1 MSTFGNH
8 STKLGNFAR
17 RALEIQIRRSQEEPP
32 VARTETTRD
41 PQPRQPGSGL
51 PDRAAKLG

>member
-8 STKLGNFAR
+8 STKMGNFAR

-32 VARTETTRD
+32 ATRPENVRD
-41 PQPRQPGSGL
+41 PQPPRPGAGL
-51 PDRAAKLG
+51 PDRAVKLG